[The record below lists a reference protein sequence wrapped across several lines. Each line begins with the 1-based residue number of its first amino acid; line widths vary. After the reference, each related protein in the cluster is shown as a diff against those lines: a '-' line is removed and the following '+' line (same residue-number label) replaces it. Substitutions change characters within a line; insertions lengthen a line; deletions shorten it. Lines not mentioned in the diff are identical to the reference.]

1 MTKDNTLPMVAVS
14 NAIQLEG
21 FKFKSMELS
30 IEGQHEIEK
39 WLEVGTLLTGMES
52 SLNWWIGDWLVFGEH
67 TYGQKYSQAESVT
80 KHRQDYLKACNFV
93 SHKVPAQNRIQGLS
107 WSHHR
112 EVAALSIGDQ
122 KKWLKQALENEWT
135 VSELRINMRKSLAE
149 YSDTDDDSVKSFN
162 LVSWTQEGVRWLR
175 QETRKAP
182 VEQWSA
188 DRRGLIKK
196 DLEPIVE
203 FYSKL

>member
-1 MTKDNTLPMVAVS
+1 MIKDNNLPVVAVS
-14 NAIQLEG
+14 NAIQLDG
-21 FKFKSMELS
+21 FKFKSMELI
-30 IEGQHEIEK
+30 IEGEHKIEK

-80 KHRQDYLKACNFV
+80 QHRQDYLKACNFV
-93 SHKVPAQNRIQGLS
+93 SHKVPAQNRVQGLS

-122 KKWLKQALENEWT
+122 KKWLKQAIDADWT
-135 VSELRINMRKSLAE
+135 VSELRINMRMSIAE
-149 YSDTDDDSVKSFN
+149 YGAGDEHIRSFN

-175 QETRKAP
+175 QEIRKNP
-182 VEQWSA
+182 VENWSA

-203 FYSKL
+203 FYGKL

>member
-1 MTKDNTLPMVAVS
+1 MIKDNNLPVVAVS
-14 NAIQLEG
+14 NAIQLDG
-21 FKFKSMELS
+21 FKFKSMELT
-30 IEGQHEIEK
+30 IEGEHKIEK

-80 KHRQDYLKACNFV
+80 QHRQDYLKACNFV
-93 SHKVPAQNRIQGLS
+93 SHKVPAQNRVQGLS

-122 KKWLKQALENEWT
+122 KKWLKQALDADWT
-135 VSELRINMRKSLAE
+135 VSELRINMRMSIAE
-149 YSDTDDDSVKSFN
+149 YGAGDEHVRSFN
-162 LVSWTQEGVRWLR
+162 FVSWTQEGVRWLR
-175 QETRKAP
+175 QEIRKTP
-182 VEQWSA
+182 VENWSA
-188 DRRGLIKK
+188 DRRDLIKK

-203 FYSKL
+203 FYGKL

>member
-1 MTKDNTLPMVAVS
+1 MAVN
-14 NAIQLEG
+14 NAIQLDG

-93 SHKVPAQNRIQGLS
+93 SSKVPASNRIVGLS

-112 EVAALSIGDQ
+112 EVAALAVVEQ
-122 KKWLKQALENEWT
+122 KKWLTQALENEWT

-149 YSDTDDDSVKSFN
+149 YSSDDDETTKSFN

-175 QETRKAP
+175 QEIRKTP
-182 VEQWSA
+182 VENWSSE
-188 DRRGLIKK
+188 RRDLIKK

-203 FYSKL
+203 FYGKL